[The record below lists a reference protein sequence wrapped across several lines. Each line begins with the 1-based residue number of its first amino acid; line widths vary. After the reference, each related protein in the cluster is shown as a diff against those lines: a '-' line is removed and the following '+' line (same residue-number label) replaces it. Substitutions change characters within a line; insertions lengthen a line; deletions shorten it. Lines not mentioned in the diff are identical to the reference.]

1 MEVPHMKRAVPLAL
15 ALAAVLAVPASAKTK
30 LPTRSFIVLTAVDSV
45 DNGAAGDSV
54 GDLTVFKFTVFDR
67 RGGRRI
73 GGGHGS
79 CLRTEAGVANDCTAN
94 SSLPG
99 GRIVLA
105 WEEYD
110 GQRVSRAA
118 IVGGTGRYK
127 ALRGD
132 MRLTSLSPSE
142 VGAGG

>member
-1 MEVPHMKRAVPLAL
+1 MKRAVPLAL
-15 ALAAVLAVPASAKTK
+15 ALAAVLAVPASARTT
-30 LPTRSFIVLTAVDSV
+30 LPARSFIVLTAVDTV

-54 GDLTVFKFTVFDR
+54 GDVTIFKFSVFDR

-79 CLRTEAGVANDCTAN
+79 CLRTEVGVANDCTAN

-105 WEEYD
+105 WEEHD
-110 GQRVSRAA
+110 GERVSRAA
-118 IVGGTGRYK
+118 IVGGTGRYRSM
-127 ALRGD
+127 RGEY
-132 MRLTSLSPSE
+132 RLTSLSPTE
-142 VGAGG
+142 VSAGS